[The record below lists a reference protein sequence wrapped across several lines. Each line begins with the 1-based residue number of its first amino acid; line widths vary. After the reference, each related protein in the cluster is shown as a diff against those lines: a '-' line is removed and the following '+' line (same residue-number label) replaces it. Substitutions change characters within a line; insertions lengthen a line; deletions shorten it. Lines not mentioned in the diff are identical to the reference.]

1 MIFSTIDKTFTSIFG
16 RCRMHF
22 FSPSF
27 TFHATSCSRSDY
39 HRANRSCSCRLSVG
53 PELVTEIEV
62 MQRRL
67 EKSMQDKCSASNE
80 MSSLQHM
87 QSAEDGESELKSASS
102 RLVQSSTKGGPV
114 LLCTTQA
121 EPVRIFSQPR
131 ARLIVVSCSCTL

>member
-1 MIFSTIDKTFTSIFG
+1 
-16 RCRMHF
+16 
-22 FSPSF
+22 
-27 TFHATSCSRSDY
+27 
-39 HRANRSCSCRLSVG
+39 
-53 PELVTEIEV
+53 
-62 MQRRL
+62 
-67 EKSMQDKCSASNE
+67 MQDKCSASNE

-131 ARLIVVSCSCTL
+131 ARLIVVSCSCTLSETLIHPSSSQGFATNDEGWPYVL